1 MTEMV
6 ETADMAAD
14 AAGAADAAAEE
25 AAAMAEAA
33 EAAEADTVPAHG
45 KCTMRPA
52 QAVRRHARC
61 RSSHKKAGPYTA
73 GTATLRTGPQG
84 ATITK

>member
-14 AAGAADAAAEE
+14 AAGAADAA
-25 AAAMAEAA
+25 
-33 EAAEADTVPAHG
+33 EAAEADTVPGRA

-61 RSSHKKAGPYTA
+61 LSSRQKAGPYTA
-73 GTATLRTGPQG
+73 GTATRRTGPQG